1 MSIKATEL
9 LRTSQTWDGVALP
22 AYPTEHPEL
31 RATRMEFPIGTK
43 TGWHH
48 HTVINYGIVEQG
60 ELTIVCQDGTER
72 TFHEGE
78 ALVEVVGTIHRGENR
93 GRKPVILNMF
103 YVSAPG
109 MEITIQHPELEQVK
123 QLETQQTEAEAQE
136 RPIPA
141 NKEEARVFKL
151 VLAVGKQV
159 LPRRQLVADL
169 GLRQKS
175 RRNFSDNYLRP
186 TYLKGYIDFAY
197 PNSPN
202 KPEQAYKLT
211 PEGLELYS
219 LLTQ

>member
-31 RATRMEFPIGTK
+31 RATRMEFPIGSK

-60 ELTIVCQDGTER
+60 ELTIVCQDGNER

-103 YVSAPG
+103 YVSSPG
-109 MEITIQHPELEQVK
+109 MEITIQHPELEQVT
-123 QLETQQTEAEAQE
+123 QPETQQTEAQE

-211 PEGLELYS
+211 PAGLELYN